1 MALRSKT
8 NRMIQLILFGI
19 VLCILNHKMN
29 YRVIPTPNDTASKYH
44 SNILIINSIING
56 FALTNLVILLKISDD
71 KIIKKLDGTDI
82 LKKRNDIIEK
92 SIVFGMVSMCISLLW
107 ILKVNFGFIPI
118 IIGRKCFLLVKEFL
132 FYIEVMSFGI
142 SIFYFLMSVK
152 KIMQLLNLIYT
163 QFRKTLL

>member
-1 MALRSKT
+1 M
-8 NRMIQLILFGI
+8 
-19 VLCILNHKMN
+19 
-29 YRVIPTPNDTASKYH
+29 
-44 SNILIINSIING
+44 
-56 FALTNLVILLKISDD
+56 TNLVILLKISDD

>member
-92 SIVFGMVSMCISLLW
+92 SIVFGMVSMCIS
-107 ILKVNFGFIPI
+107 
-118 IIGRKCFLLVKEFL
+118 
-132 FYIEVMSFGI
+132 
-142 SIFYFLMSVK
+142 
-152 KIMQLLNLIYT
+152 
-163 QFRKTLL
+163 